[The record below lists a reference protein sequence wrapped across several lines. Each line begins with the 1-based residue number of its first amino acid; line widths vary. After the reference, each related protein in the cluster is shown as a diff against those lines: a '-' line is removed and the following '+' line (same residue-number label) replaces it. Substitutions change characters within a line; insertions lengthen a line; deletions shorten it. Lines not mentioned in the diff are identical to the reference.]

1 MRVVVM
7 YLRKRSFVLRFLR
20 VGAVVLSA
28 LFVYSFG
35 SLFAAM
41 SVKVRIGCIASFICL
56 ASGYANMYFG
66 TKYRDYRVML
76 SGYVVTTIGILI
88 FEISTLLL
96 GGMG

>member
-1 MRVVVM
+1 MRVVAM

-20 VGAVVLSA
+20 VGAVVLST

-41 SVKVRIGCIASFICL
+41 SVKMRIGCIASFICL